1 MFLYLT
7 KKQDKTPSFQ
17 ILTFIKTQP
26 SFAKTKIEATSAA
39 ENYYNFE

>member
-7 KKQDKTPSFQ
+7 KKQDETPLFE

-26 SFAKTKIEATSAA
+26 SFEKTGIEPTAT
-39 ENYYNFE
+39 

>member
-7 KKQDKTPSFQ
+7 KKQGKTPIFQ

-26 SFAKTKIEATSAA
+26 SFEKTKIAPTAAA